1 MHHFGNGSEILCDN
15 STRLDDEF
23 DFADTSFH
31 ILKHIFDILLWNK
44 NSRNLPIL
52 GAYVEELLES
62 YQVGIMT
69 LIRIS
74 NRLAILGR
82 FFAIC

>member
-1 MHHFGNGSEILCDN
+1 M
-15 STRLDDEF
+15 
-23 DFADTSFH
+23 
-31 ILKHIFDILLWNK
+31 K
-44 NSRNLPIL
+44 NSRNLPML
-52 GAYVEELLES
+52 GAHVEELLDS

-74 NRLAILGR
+74 NRLAILGW